1 MISLF
6 KFDLRKILD
15 KYSSNNKIKLIDIII
30 ITCLFIT
37 FCIFENYQSSYLEP
51 IYKNIQNFEKSYKK
65 SFLYT
70 FFVEEKVSE
79 IKKFWDANVKNQLLE
94 DNVIKNYETK
104 TPGISV
110 IITTFNQANCFYK
123 ALRSVQ
129 NQSLKNIEIIL
140 VDDFSTDNSI
150 EIMENYQKEDNR
162 IIILKNP
169 YNYGTIKSRSE
180 AIKLAQGKYILI
192 IDGDDGLAT
201 RDILYNCLT
210 IGSIGNLDVIEF
222 KWAYFINRNFKRIE
236 NNLDPIENLYRKI
249 IYQPELKYKFIKIT
263 QKEKLWNYLN
273 RSICSKLI
281 KNDLLLYLKKS

>member
-140 VDDFSTDNSI
+140 
-150 EIMENYQKEDNR
+150 K
-162 IIILKNP
+162 LWK
-169 YNYGTIKSRSE
+169 TIK
-180 AIKLAQGKYILI
+180 K
-192 IDGDDGLAT
+192 
-201 RDILYNCLT
+201 
-210 IGSIGNLDVIEF
+210 
-222 KWAYFINRNFKRIE
+222 
-236 NNLDPIENLYRKI
+236 KI
-249 IYQPELKYKFIKIT
+249 IE
-263 QKEKLWNYLN
+263 
-273 RSICSKLI
+273 
-281 KNDLLLYLKKS
+281 

>member
-150 EIMENYQKEDNR
+150 
-162 IIILKNP
+162 IL
-169 YNYGTIKSRSE
+169 
-180 AIKLAQGKYILI
+180 
-192 IDGDDGLAT
+192 
-201 RDILYNCLT
+201 
-210 IGSIGNLDVIEF
+210 
-222 KWAYFINRNFKRIE
+222 
-236 NNLDPIENLYRKI
+236 
-249 IYQPELKYKFIKIT
+249 
-263 QKEKLWNYLN
+263 
-273 RSICSKLI
+273 
-281 KNDLLLYLKKS
+281 

>member
-15 KYSSNNKIKLIDIII
+15 EYSSNNKIKLIDIII

-129 NQSLKNIEIIL
+129 NQSLKNIELFLLMISQLIIL
-140 VDDFSTDNSI
+140 
-150 EIMENYQKEDNR
+150 
-162 IIILKNP
+162 
-169 YNYGTIKSRSE
+169 
-180 AIKLAQGKYILI
+180 
-192 IDGDDGLAT
+192 
-201 RDILYNCLT
+201 
-210 IGSIGNLDVIEF
+210 
-222 KWAYFINRNFKRIE
+222 
-236 NNLDPIENLYRKI
+236 
-249 IYQPELKYKFIKIT
+249 
-263 QKEKLWNYLN
+263 
-273 RSICSKLI
+273 
-281 KNDLLLYLKKS
+281 

>member
-30 ITCLFIT
+30 ITCLFVT

-140 VDDFSTDNSI
+140 I
-150 EIMENYQKEDNR
+150 EK
-162 IIILKNP
+162 
-169 YNYGTIKSRSE
+169 
-180 AIKLAQGKYILI
+180 
-192 IDGDDGLAT
+192 
-201 RDILYNCLT
+201 
-210 IGSIGNLDVIEF
+210 
-222 KWAYFINRNFKRIE
+222 
-236 NNLDPIENLYRKI
+236 
-249 IYQPELKYKFIKIT
+249 
-263 QKEKLWNYLN
+263 
-273 RSICSKLI
+273 
-281 KNDLLLYLKKS
+281 